1 MEGDKVRDA
10 AAGVGRSL
18 KRASRGGSAA
28 PPPGSAG
35 SARPA
40 AALRARGAALLREAP
55 SPGRVSLLPPAFLS
69 SARPE
74 ALPAPLLWL
83 PVLLAQR
90 SQPSSDSEEVLIPVM
105 E

>member
-1 MEGDKVRDA
+1 MRDA

-18 KRASRGGSAA
+18 KRAPRGGSAA

-74 ALPAPLLWL
+74 APCAAPLAPGSVGPAKSAKL
-83 PVLLAQR
+83 
-90 SQPSSDSEEVLIPVM
+90 
-105 E
+105 